1 MFQSPKT
8 LGCWNK
14 TQSSLNRTSNDGNDW
29 LIRRYKTDKSG
40 SKSKMK
46 NYRRLINYYQ

>member
-1 MFQSPKT
+1 M
-8 LGCWNK
+8 
-14 TQSSLNRTSNDGNDW
+14 NRAANEADDSMVK
-29 LIRRYKTDKSG
+29 RYKTEKSG